1 MTSADRRNDDS
12 SSAVA
17 VALCPVIQAVCV
29 VGSCDYYY
37 SVSFKPRLFDI
48 TANCLHS
55 LISK

>member
-17 VALCPVIQAVCV
+17 VVLCPVIQAVCV
-29 VGSCDYYY
+29 VGSCDY